1 MRRGLT
7 WLVAVPLLLAGS
19 QASHALTYRI
29 VYPGMSIRVHALL
42 VTGHGYLDRLPL
54 VLGVGLAIAFVA
66 LFVAMLDASR
76 GRESRALPAWAFG
89 ALAPLAFAL
98 QEILELS
105 LHTGTFAW
113 HAIAAPTFLPGVALQ
128 LPFSLLAWLAAR
140 LLLRAAGRAG
150 RALTVGPPVGAAVA
164 LLVASAPPRLTLRR
178 TRVLAYCLAKRGPP
192 LSVGF

>member
-29 VYPGMSIRVHALL
+29 VYPGTSIRVHALL

-54 VLGVGLAIAFVA
+54 VLAVGLAIAFVA
-66 LFVAMLDASR
+66 LLVAMVDASR
-76 GRESRALPAWAFG
+76 GRESRPLPAWAFG
-89 ALAPLAFAL
+89 TLAPVAFAL

-113 HAIAAPTFLPGVALQ
+113 HAVAAPTFLPGLALQ

-150 RALTVGPPVGAAVA
+150 RALTTSPPLRRAVA
-164 LLVASAPPRLTLRR
+164 LVAPGPPRLTLPR
-178 TRVLAYCLAKRGPP
+178 TRVLAARLAKRGPP
-192 LSVGF
+192 LLVGF